1 MHHIAATKTITKSTA
16 SVANSATFTAEID
29 TLAYEYASIDVVLS
43 PFTAAAATAAL
54 VLRVGESD
62 TASQGT
68 NATSITGFV
77 GGTSFTVAAGSTTG
91 ADNGYVA
98 RFNIDLRGR
107 KRYLTV
113 VATPALTVGVAAV
126 ARLGRGNQAPID
138 ATSGNVNN
146 WVSG

>member
-1 MHHIAATKTITKSTA
+1 MPA
-16 SVANSATFTAEID
+16 
-29 TLAYEYASIDVVLS
+29 
-43 PFTAAAATAAL
+43 TAAASTAAL

-62 TASQGT
+62 TASAGT
-68 NATSITGFV
+68 NATSISGFV

-98 RFNIDLRGR
+98 RFNVDLRGC

-113 VATPALTVGVAAV
+113 VATPALTVGVASV
-126 ARLGRGNQAPID
+126 ARLGRGNLAPID
-138 ATSGNVNN
+138 ATGGNVNN